1 MPSISVSDPV
11 TSPRVRFAPSPTGYL
26 HVGGART
33 ALFNWLFA
41 RHFGGTLVLR
51 IEDTD
56 LERSTPEMVEGILQG
71 MRWLGLDWD
80 EGPYYQTQRV
90 DLYRSAADKL
100 LESDAAYY
108 CFCSKEDLEQ
118 RRKKAAAEGRPP
130 KYEGICRKLYRAEAA
145 SRKAASEAAA
155 VRFAIP
161 QGGSTSFNDA
171 VFGKVEFANSELED
185 FVLLRSDGNPTY
197 HLSVVAD
204 DIDLRITHIIRGA
217 DHISNTP
224 KQALLYQA
232 LGAALPVFAHV
243 PLILGADKT
252 RLSKRHGAT
261 SVMAYSDEGIVPE
274 AFRNFLALLGWT
286 PPEGT
291 SEILGDAELVRL
303 FGVEGISRSN
313 AVFDRAKLDWFNTEY
328 IRAYPAERLLPLI
341 EEEWRKVGLH
351 VEIEDERSSK
361 EGGNGAQRISLSI
374 NDQREPNPAQS
385 GTSTAPHR
393 PNQHDTS
400 PARKRASAAPS
411 GRNQQETSPDGA
423 KYVSPGHQPWVGGRG
438 DQSPVRTAQDPGR
451 QWLLSTIDLLKPRA
465 RSLKDFAGSFRAFF
479 TDDFEPD
486 PAAVEKFLKD
496 AQVRQLLVELGK
508 RYAALQDFTE
518 AETETILRD
527 FAAEKGVKAGAL
539 INGARVALTGQG
551 VAPSLFAVMVAL
563 GQPRTAARLQS
574 VEELANRVLVRS

>member
-1 MPSISVSDPV
+1 VLREGRNIQIGYEGMTSLSVLSIK
-11 TSPRVRFAPSPTGYL
+11 PRVRFAPSPTGYL

-41 RHFGGTLVLR
+41 RHFQGTLVLR

-71 MRWLGLDWD
+71 LEWLGINWD

-90 DLYRSAADKL
+90 DLYKEAAAKL
-100 LESDAAYY
+100 LDSGAAYY
-108 CFCSKEDLEQ
+108 CFCSKEELEA
-118 RRKKAAAEGRPP
+118 RRVKAAQEGRPP
-130 KYEGICRKLYRAEAA
+130 RYEGTCRKIDRVEAERRRGSGDAG
-145 SRKAASEAAA
+145 A

-161 QGGSTSFNDA
+161 EGGSTSFDDA

-185 FVLLRSDGNPTY
+185 FVLLRSDGSPTY

-224 KQALLYQA
+224 KQVLLYQA
-232 LGAALPVFAHV
+232 LGSALPIFAHV

-261 SVMAYSDEGIVPE
+261 SVMAYREEGIVPE

-291 SEILGDAELVRL
+291 SEIMGDEELIRL
-303 FGVEGISRSN
+303 FGLEAVSRSN
-313 AVFDRAKLDWFNTEY
+313 AVFDRGKLDWFNTEY
-328 IRAYPAERLLPLI
+328 IRSYPAERLLPPI
-341 EEEWRKVGLH
+341 EEEW
-351 VEIEDERSSK
+351 
-361 EGGNGAQRISLSI
+361 
-374 NDQREPNPAQS
+374 
-385 GTSTAPHR
+385 
-393 PNQHDTS
+393 
-400 PARKRASAAPS
+400 KRAGFTPSAER
-411 GRNQQETSPDGA
+411 GR
-423 KYVSPGHQPWVGGRG
+423 
-438 DQSPVRTAQDPGR
+438 
-451 QWLLSTIDLLKPRA
+451 LLATIDLLKPRA

-479 TDDFEPD
+479 SDDFEAD

-496 AQVRQLLVELGK
+496 ANVRQMLIELGQ
-508 RYAALQDFTE
+508 RYAEAQDFSEQGTE
-518 AETETILRD
+518 KVLRD
-527 FAAEKGVKAGAL
+527 FAAEKSVKAGAL

-551 VAPSLFAVMVAL
+551 VAPSLFAVMSNLGKEKVAKRL
-563 GQPRTAARLQS
+563 AA
-574 VEELANRVLVRS
+574 VEELTGQIITTKT